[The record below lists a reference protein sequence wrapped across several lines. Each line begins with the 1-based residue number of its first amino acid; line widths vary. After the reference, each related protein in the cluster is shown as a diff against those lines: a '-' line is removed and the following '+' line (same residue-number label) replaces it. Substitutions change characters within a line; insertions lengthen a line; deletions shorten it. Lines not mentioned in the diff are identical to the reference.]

1 MAPWTSVLLARF
13 REERFEVKLEDDRGP
28 LSASQIDLRSPDLRE
43 AALAN
48 PQRCAKSEGML
59 LVRWGLLKEM
69 KEG

>member
-1 MAPWTSVLLARF
+1 
-13 REERFEVKLEDDRGP
+13 VKLEDDRGP